1 MAKRAKAYRLA
12 PLAVQDLEGVYLYTL
27 RTWSRRQAESYSSDL
42 IAAFEGLAAGVRT
55 GRKADVADGYF
66 KLRVGSHFIFYREG
80 DDAIDIIRV
89 LHQAMDASRH
99 LKP

>member
-27 RTWSRRQAESYSSDL
+27 RTWSLRQAESYIGDL
-42 IAAFEGLAAGVRT
+42 VAAFEGLAAGVKT
-55 GRKADVADGYF
+55 GRMADVAEGYF
-66 KLRVGSHFIFYREG
+66 KMPVGSHVIFYRDG

>member
-12 PLAVQDLEGVYLYTL
+12 PLAVQDLEGVYIYAL
-27 RTWSRRQAESYSSDL
+27 RTWSLRQAERYIGDL
-42 IAAFEGLAAGVRT
+42 VTAFEGLANGSELGRRT
-55 GRKADVADGYF
+55 DVLEGYF
-66 KLRVGSHFIFYREG
+66 KLLVGSHVIFYRDG